1 MFRRVDFDDDDEQ
14 GFEAELAMLEEVEA
28 ECRNDM
34 EEVVGEGPEAQ
45 TTSMKWSRPKVPPFD
60 PEVDSLVFQQLDVD
74 YFVGVLIYL
83 FTVCSRSVRLR
94 SVNLQCKTSICDN
107 MSKVVKQILSVPSR
121 LEPTMTGLQ
130 TQRHMLPIRPLAAQ
144 RPLVYVS

>member
-1 MFRRVDFDDDDEQ
+1 MFHRVDFEDDDDQ

-28 ECRNDM
+28 ECRNDL

-74 YFVGVLIYL
+74 YFVGVLINL
-83 FTVCSRSVRLR
+83 FFCTYCVFKVCKL
-94 SVNLQCKTSICDN
+94 T
-107 MSKVVKQILSVPSR
+107 
-121 LEPTMTGLQ
+121 
-130 TQRHMLPIRPLAAQ
+130 
-144 RPLVYVS
+144 